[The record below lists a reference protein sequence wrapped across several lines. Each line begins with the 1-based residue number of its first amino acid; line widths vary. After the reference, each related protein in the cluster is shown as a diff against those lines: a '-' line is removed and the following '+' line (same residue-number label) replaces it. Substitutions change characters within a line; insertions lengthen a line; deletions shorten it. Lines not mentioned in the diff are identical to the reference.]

1 MTSASQLLHTFSNAS
16 SLASN
21 LGPASPPGAW
31 GALTAGGQRRGTQLG
46 TLDERA
52 SSAAG
57 GVVWESVGAGAD
69 PVAGIAA
76 WLPRDVWTLSAG
88 LCVGGVDGPGAA
100 EDGVESSV
108 AAVAAAVA
116 AAGAGSSFTGLL
128 HYGIAP
134 RALQSLQPD
143 DLWIAPW
150 AAQGEDSEGE
160 EGDAWV
166 RVSASVGQGVGSVA
180 GVSPF
185 ASAASAEAVVAAAG
199 AGTRRG
205 TRMGTGGGAAG
216 AAGGKREGTGGGA
229 GGAAGGARGG
239 SGGGAGGG
247 VGGRSPPMST
257 SNSMLSDQAPH
268 TSLFKVW
275 KCGNVGYPEAQ
286 IVCRLC
292 QVRAGTGSEACCNAA
307 GALRSLCN
315 TFQHGLPC
323 CCLCSWLT
331 CP

>member
-1 MTSASQLLHTFSNAS
+1 MTDASQLLHTFSNAS
-16 SLASN
+16 SIASN

-31 GALTAGGQRRGTQLG
+31 GGLTTGGQRRGTQLG

-57 GVVWESVGAGAD
+57 AMVWESVCVGAD
-69 PVAGIAA
+69 RGAGIAA
-76 WLPRDVWTLSAG
+76 WLPRDVWTLSVG
-88 LCVGGVDGPGAA
+88 LGVKGADVPGAA
-100 EDGVESSV
+100 QDGVESSV
-108 AAVAAAVA
+108 AAVAT
-116 AAGAGSSFTGLL
+116 AGAGSSFAGLL

-143 DLWIAPW
+143 DLWSAPW
-150 AAQGEDSEGE
+150 ASEGGDSDVE
-160 EGDAWV
+160 EGDARV
-166 RVSASVGQGVGSVA
+166 RVSASVGPGVGGVA

-205 TRMGTGGGAAG
+205 TRMV
-216 AAGGKREGTGGGA
+216 TGGGA
-229 GGAAGGARGG
+229 GGAAVGTRGG

-247 VGGRSPPMST
+247 LGGRSPPMST

-275 KCGNVGYPEAQ
+275 KCGSVGSRKGLIIAD
-286 IVCRLC
+286 CAHC
-292 QVRAGTGSEACCNAA
+292 CATG
-307 GALRSLCN
+307 
-315 TFQHGLPC
+315 
-323 CCLCSWLT
+323 
-331 CP
+331 